1 MPLITRQFGPSP
13 KGSILSFEDMD
24 NNLIYLEELTKLDL
38 IPLTDNVYTLGTTSS
53 RWKSI
58 NVGPGTITIT
68 DQTLNTPADIS
79 VDNGV
84 LQINGANQLQ
94 VGQLKFVDNTIE
106 STSGATDIQIG
117 LTSSTADLK
126 INRNVVLAPDK
137 TFGLVDTVTLDV
149 AELSVTDGVLNIDGA
164 NQLQVGQLKF
174 VDNTIESTTGAID
187 IQIGLTSSTADL
199 KLNRDVV
206 LAPGKTF
213 TFGDGTTQ
221 STAAGIIQQYTPTS
235 SADSYG
241 VTGSLVRDN
250 ENIYVRT
257 NGYGWRPIPFNN
269 SYGSFYDTTNQAN
282 TPASTARAININS
295 TATAS
300 GVSIVSGNRITV
312 DHDGIYNIQFSLQ
325 LTKSDSSNDDADI
338 WLRYNG
344 VDVPH
349 SNGIVTLIGNGGKCI
364 ASWNFVQTM
373 TASSY
378 CQIYWSSGDSNLTIY
393 AVGTQTGPT
402 RPATPSIIV
411 TVDKISSLIKI

>member
-1 MPLITRQFGPSP
+1 
-13 KGSILSFEDMD
+13 MD

-79 VDNGV
+79 VDDGV

-106 STSGATDIQIG
+106 ST
-117 LTSSTADLK
+117 TS
-126 INRNVVLAPDK
+126 
-137 TFGLVDTVTLDV
+137 
-149 AELSVTDGVLNIDGA
+149 NID
-164 NQLQVGQLKF
+164 
-174 VDNTIESTTGAID
+174 IE
-187 IQIGLTSSTADL
+187 IGLTSSTADL

-206 LAPGKTF
+206 IAPGKTL

-221 STAAGIIQQYTPTS
+221 STAAGVIDEYTPTS
-235 SADSYG
+235 AEDPYG
-241 VTGSLVRDN
+241 VTGSLVRDD
-250 ENIYVRT
+250 ENIYVKT
-257 NGYGWRPIPFNN
+257 NGHGWRVIPFNN
-269 SYGSFYDTTNQAN
+269 TYGSFYDTTNQGN

-300 GVSIVSGNRITV
+300 GVSIQGGNRITV

-325 LTKSDSSNDDADI
+325 LIKSDSGNDDADI

-344 VDVPH
+344 VDVPF
-349 SNGIVTLIGNGGKCI
+349 SNTMVTLIGNGGKGVS
-364 ASWNFVQTM
+364 AWNFVQTM

-378 CQIYWSSGDSNLTIY
+378 CQIYWSSSDTNLTIY
-393 AVGTQTGPT
+393 ATASQTGPT

-411 TVDKISSLIKI
+411 TVDKISSIIQI

>member
-1 MPLITRQFGPSP
+1 MALITRQFGPSP

-38 IPLTDNVYTLGTTSS
+38 IPLTDNVYVLGTTSS

-58 NVGPGTITIT
+58 N
-68 DQTLNTPADIS
+68 
-79 VDNGV
+79 
-84 LQINGANQLQ
+84 

-117 LTSSTADLK
+117 LTSSAADLR
-126 INRNVVLAPDK
+126 I
-137 TFGLVDTVTLDV
+137 
-149 AELSVTDGVLNIDGA
+149 
-164 NQLQVGQLKF
+164 
-174 VDNTIESTTGAID
+174 
-187 IQIGLTSSTADL
+187 
-199 KLNRDVV
+199 NRDVV
-206 LAPGKTF
+206 LAPGKTL
-213 TFGDGTTQ
+213 TFGDGSVQ

-257 NGYGWRPIPFNN
+257 NGYGWRVIPFNN
-269 SYGSFYDTTNQAN
+269 SYGSFYDTTSQGN
-282 TPASTARAININS
+282 TPASTARPININS

-300 GVSIVSGNRITV
+300 GVSIQSGNRITV

-325 LTKSDSSNDDADI
+325 LIKTSNGNDDADI

-344 VDVPH
+344 NDVPN
-349 SNGIVTLIGNGGKCI
+349 SNGRVTIIGNNGKGI
-364 ASWNFVQTM
+364 TSWNFVQAM

-378 CQIYWSSGDSNLTIY
+378 CQIYWSSSDTGLTIF
-393 AVGTQTGPT
+393 ATSSQTGPT
-402 RPATPSIIV
+402 RPAIPSIIV
-411 TVDKISSLIKI
+411 TVDKISSLTII

>member
-1 MPLITRQFGPSP
+1 MALITRQFGPSP

-24 NNLIYLEELTKLDL
+24 NNLIYLEGLTKLDL
-38 IPLTDNVYTLGTTSS
+38 IPLTDNVYSLGTTSS

-68 DQTLNTPADIS
+68 DQTLNTAADIS

-84 LQINGANQLQ
+84 LQIN
-94 VGQLKFVDNTIE
+94 
-106 STSGATDIQIG
+106 
-117 LTSSTADLK
+117 
-126 INRNVVLAPDK
+126 
-137 TFGLVDTVTLDV
+137 
-149 AELSVTDGVLNIDGA
+149 GA

-187 IQIGLTSSTADL
+187 IQIGLTSSTADI

-241 VTGSLVRDN
+241 VTGSLVRDD

-257 NGYGWRPIPFNN
+257 NGYGWRVIPFNN
-269 SYGSFYDTTNQAN
+269 SYGSFYDTTSQGN
-282 TPASTARAININS
+282 TPASTARPININS

-300 GVSIVSGNRITV
+300 GVSIQGGNRITV

-325 LTKSDSSNDDADI
+325 LIKTDAGNDDADI

-344 VDVPH
+344 VDVPN
-349 SNGIVTLIGNGGKCI
+349 SNGIVTIIGNNGKGI
-364 ASWNFVQTM
+364 SAWNFVQTM

-378 CQIYWSSGDSNLTIY
+378 CQIYWSSSDTNLTIY
-393 AVGTQTGPT
+393 ATASQSTPT
-402 RPATPSIIV
+402 RPATPSMIV
-411 TVDKISSLIKI
+411 TVDKISSLIQI

>member
-1 MPLITRQFGPSP
+1 MSLITRQFGPSP
-13 KGSILSFEDMD
+13 KGSILTFEDMD
-24 NNLIYLEELTKLDL
+24 NNLIYLEGLTKLDL

-94 VGQLKFVDNTIE
+94 VGQLKFVDNTME
-106 STSGATDIQIG
+106 STSG
-117 LTSSTADLK
+117 ST
-126 INRNVVLAPDK
+126 
-137 TFGLVDTVTLDV
+137 
-149 AELSVTDGVLNIDGA
+149 
-164 NQLQVGQLKF
+164 
-174 VDNTIESTTGAID
+174 D

-206 LAPGKTF
+206 LASGKTF

-221 STAAGIIQQYTPTS
+221 STAAGIIQEYTPTS
-235 SADSYG
+235 AEDSYG

-257 NGYGWRPIPFNN
+257 NGYGWRVIPFNN
-269 SYGSFYDTTNQAN
+269 TYGSFYDTTNQGN

-300 GVSIVSGNRITV
+300 GVSIQSGNRITV
-312 DHDGIYNIQFSLQ
+312 DHDGVYNIQFSLQ
-325 LTKSDSSNDDADI
+325 LIKTDNGNKDADI

-344 VDVPH
+344 VDVPN
-349 SNGIVTLIGNGGKCI
+349 SNGIVTIIGNNGKGI
-364 ASWNFVQTM
+364 TSWNFVQTM

-378 CQIYWSSGDSNLTIY
+378 CQIYWSSNDSNLTIY
-393 AVGTQTGPT
+393 AVGTQSTPT
-402 RPATPSIIV
+402 RPATPSMIV
-411 TVDKISSLIKI
+411 TVDKISSLIQI

>member
-1 MPLITRQFGPSP
+1 MSLITRQFGPSP
-13 KGSILSFEDMD
+13 KGSILTFEDMD
-24 NNLIYLEELTKLDL
+24 NNLIYLEGLTKLDL

-106 STSGATDIQIG
+106 STSG
-117 LTSSTADLK
+117 ST
-126 INRNVVLAPDK
+126 
-137 TFGLVDTVTLDV
+137 
-149 AELSVTDGVLNIDGA
+149 
-164 NQLQVGQLKF
+164 
-174 VDNTIESTTGAID
+174 D

-235 SADSYG
+235 SADTYG

-257 NGYGWRPIPFNN
+257 NGYGWRVIPFDN
-269 SYGSFYDTTNQAN
+269 SYGSFFDTTNQLN
-282 TPASTARAININS
+282 PTASIARAININS

-300 GVSIVSGNRITV
+300 CVSIQGGNRITV

-325 LTKSDSSNDDADI
+325 LRKTDNPNADVDI

-344 VDVPH
+344 VDVPN
-349 SNGIVTLIGNGGKCI
+349 SNTIVTIIGNNGKGV
-364 ASWNFVQTM
+364 AAWNFVQAM

-378 CQIYWSSGDSNLTIY
+378 CQIYWSSSDTQLSIY
-393 AVGTQTGPT
+393 AVGTQSVPT
-402 RPATPSIIV
+402 RPATPSFIL
-411 TVDKISSLIKI
+411 TVDKISSLTQI

>member
-1 MPLITRQFGPSP
+1 MALITRQFGPSP

-38 IPLTDNVYTLGTTSS
+38 IPALDNVYTLGTTSS

-58 NVGPGTITIT
+58 NVGPGTINIT
-68 DQTLNTPADIS
+68 DQTLLTNASLT

-94 VGQLKFVDNTIE
+94 VGQLKFI
-106 STSGATDIQIG
+106 
-117 LTSSTADLK
+117 
-126 INRNVVLAPDK
+126 
-137 TFGLVDTVTLDV
+137 
-149 AELSVTDGVLNIDGA
+149 
-164 NQLQVGQLKF
+164 
-174 VDNTIESTTGAID
+174 DNTIESTTGAID

-206 LAPGKTF
+206 MAPGKTF

-235 SADSYG
+235 SADPYG
-241 VTGSLVRDN
+241 VTGSLVRDD

-257 NGYGWRPIPFNN
+257 NGYGWRVIPFNN
-269 SYGSFYDTTNQAN
+269 SYGSFYDTTDQGN
-282 TPASTARAININS
+282 TPASTARPININS
-295 TATAS
+295 TSTAS
-300 GVSIVSGNRITV
+300 GVSIQSGNRITV

-325 LTKSDSSNDDADI
+325 LTKSGSGNSDADI

-344 VDVPH
+344 DDVPN
-349 SNGIVTLIGNGGKCI
+349 SNGRVTIIGNNGKGI
-364 ASWNFVQTM
+364 TAWNFVQTM

-378 CQIYWSSGDSNLTIY
+378 CQIYWSSSDTALTIF
-393 AVGTQTGPT
+393 ATSSQTGPT
-402 RPATPSIIV
+402 RPAIPSMIV
-411 TVDKISSLIKI
+411 TVDKISSLIQI

>member
-1 MPLITRQFGPSP
+1 MALITRQFGPSP

-24 NNLIYLEELTKLDL
+24 NNLIYLEGLTKLDL
-38 IPLTDNVYTLGTTSS
+38 IPLTDNVYSLGTTSS

-68 DQTLNTPADIS
+68 DQTLNTAADIS

-84 LQINGANQLQ
+84 LQIN
-94 VGQLKFVDNTIE
+94 
-106 STSGATDIQIG
+106 
-117 LTSSTADLK
+117 
-126 INRNVVLAPDK
+126 
-137 TFGLVDTVTLDV
+137 
-149 AELSVTDGVLNIDGA
+149 GA

-206 LAPGKTF
+206 LAPGKTL

-235 SADSYG
+235 AADPFG

-250 ENIYVRT
+250 ENLYVKT
-257 NGYGWRPIPFNN
+257 NGYGWRVIPFNN

-282 TPASTARAININS
+282 TPASTARAINISS

-300 GVSIVSGNRITV
+300 GVSIQSGNRITV

-325 LTKSDSSNDDADI
+325 LIKTSNNNGDADI

-344 VDVPH
+344 VDVPN
-349 SNGIVTLIGNGGKCI
+349 SNGIVTLIDGSKGSSKTITAC
-364 ASWNFVQTM
+364 NFVQAM

-378 CQIYWSSGDSNLTIY
+378 CQIYWSAADTGLTIY
-393 AVGTQTGPT
+393 AVGTQSSPT

-411 TVDKISSLIKI
+411 TVDKISSLIQI